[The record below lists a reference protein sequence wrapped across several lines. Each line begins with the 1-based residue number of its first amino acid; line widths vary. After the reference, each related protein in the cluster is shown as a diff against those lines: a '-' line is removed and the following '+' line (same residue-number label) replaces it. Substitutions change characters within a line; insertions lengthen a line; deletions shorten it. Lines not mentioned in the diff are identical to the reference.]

1 MLRNGQTHFK
11 ILRCHPGI
19 VGHFQNH
26 AWKNLITMTNKSA
39 ILRFGSSCTTVAI
52 FSWPKETS
60 KNPVQLRMG
69 QGIQEWTK

>member
-26 AWKNLITMTNKSA
+26 AWKNLITMTNEVSNTPFWFQLHYCGYFQLAQGNIQKS
-39 ILRFGSSCTTVAI
+39 STT
-52 FSWPKETS
+52 
-60 KNPVQLRMG
+60 
-69 QGIQEWTK
+69 